1 LIRNKNRDLGSAT
14 RRPSQH
20 RDGDYTNE
28 PVSNNSCLCS
38 ICGGDHNVLVIPLEN
53 GSHIVSRPFP
63 KDNATKVNVTGDKR
77 RATRLDLVDIFWPTE
92 GGDM

>member
-1 LIRNKNRDLGSAT
+1 LTDNRNKRLASA

-28 PVSNNSCLCS
+28 PVSNNSSLCS

-53 GSHIVSRPFP
+53 GGHIVSRPFP
-63 KDNATKVNVTGDKR
+63 KEKTTKVNVTEGKR
-77 RATRLDLVDIFWPTE
+77 RATRLDLVGIFWPTE
-92 GGDM
+92 DEAV